1 MNSKKIILSIFASVF
16 LFTSCDDNDTETV
29 DNTTLPP
36 SAQPFNA
43 EHVMGTLTY
52 NFSIS
57 DDQAASNGTGAG
69 VAYSWDFNG
78 EATAVAPSGSHTF
91 SSRGLKTVTLTV
103 TTTALDGTTT
113 LSNSYSMDMNVERSL
128 YGDVTSDLDLSG
140 DYVLSGQLQVRD
152 GATLTIAAGS
162 NIYALSDD
170 GNGNAPAIVVWQGGM
185 IEAVGTAN
193 APIIMTSIIARD
205 EPDRL
210 PIVGGR
216 AWGGLIVCGYAPI
229 QGGGTRTVEGVASV
243 PYGGTDA
250 ADDSGTLRYVSVRYG
265 GRAIAPDNEIN
276 GITLAGV
283 GTGTEVS
290 YCEVAYNFDDGFE
303 MFGGTVDLRYCM
315 VYKVGDDGFD
325 TDTGYQGTGQ
335 FLVVVR
341 GATSNRGHE
350 MDGRNSSQSADDS
363 FPKFSNVTIVGNNSG
378 SSEDESLRLREGTAG
393 HFQNYMLVDQQR
405 RGFRATNEDG
415 NLDGT
420 FVVNGST
427 PPTNDADGRY
437 IWLDPLNVMDDVPT
451 PATVA
456 ATDGTDP
463 GASFTFNV
471 QDGNTGVTEAN
482 LLPTTEFTGSTP
494 TEASMDASA
503 TFVGALKAGF
513 NDDAF
518 DGWTVWSEESN

>member
-1 MNSKKIILSIFASVF
+1 
-16 LFTSCDDNDTETV
+16 
-29 DNTTLPP
+29 
-36 SAQPFNA
+36 
-43 EHVMGTLTY
+43 
-52 NFSIS
+52 
-57 DDQAASNGTGAG
+57 
-69 VAYSWDFNG
+69 
-78 EATAVAPSGSHTF
+78 
-91 SSRGLKTVTLTV
+91 
-103 TTTALDGTTT
+103 
-113 LSNSYSMDMNVERSL
+113 
-128 YGDVTSDLDLSG
+128 
-140 DYVLSGQLQVRD
+140 
-152 GATLTIAAGS
+152 
-162 NIYALSDD
+162 
-170 GNGNAPAIVVWQGGM
+170 M
-185 IEAVGTAN
+185 IEAVGTAS
-193 APIIMTSIIARD
+193 APILMTSIIARD

-216 AWGGLIVCGYAPI
+216 AWGGLIICGYAPI

-350 MDGRNSSQSADDS
+350 MDGRNSSQAADDS

-427 PPTNDADGRY
+427 PPSDDADGRY
-437 IWLDPLNVMDDVPT
+437 IWLDPSNVMDDVPE

-463 GASFTFNV
+463 GASFTFNA

-482 LLPTTEFTGSTP
+482 LLPATEFTGSTP

-518 DGWTVWSEESN
+518 DGWTVWSEESQ

>member
-1 MNSKKIILSIFASVF
+1 
-16 LFTSCDDNDTETV
+16 
-29 DNTTLPP
+29 
-36 SAQPFNA
+36 
-43 EHVMGTLTY
+43 MGTLTY

-57 DDQAASNGTGAG
+57 DSQAASVGTGTG

-78 EATAVAPSGSHTF
+78 EATAVAASGSHTF

-103 TTTALDGTTT
+103 TTTGLDGTTT
-113 LSNSYSMDMNVERSL
+113 LTDSYSMDMNVERSL
-128 YGDVTSDLDLSG
+128 YGDVTSDLDLDG
-140 DYVLSGQLQVRD
+140 DYVLSGQLQVKD

-185 IEAVGTAN
+185 IEAVGTAS

-335 FLVVVR
+335 FLV
-341 GATSNRGHE
+341 
-350 MDGRNSSQSADDS
+350 
-363 FPKFSNVTIVGNNSG
+363 
-378 SSEDESLRLREGTAG
+378 
-393 HFQNYMLVDQQR
+393 
-405 RGFRATNEDG
+405 
-415 NLDGT
+415 
-420 FVVNGST
+420 
-427 PPTNDADGRY
+427 
-437 IWLDPLNVMDDVPT
+437 
-451 PATVA
+451 
-456 ATDGTDP
+456 
-463 GASFTFNV
+463 
-471 QDGNTGVTEAN
+471 
-482 LLPTTEFTGSTP
+482 
-494 TEASMDASA
+494 
-503 TFVGALKAGF
+503 
-513 NDDAF
+513 
-518 DGWTVWSEESN
+518 

>member
-1 MNSKKIILSIFASVF
+1 MPSKAAFDINARTAIL
-16 LFTSCDDNDTETV
+16 
-29 DNTTLPP
+29 
-36 SAQPFNA
+36 Q
-43 EHVMGTLTY
+43 
-52 NFSIS
+52 
-57 DDQAASNGTGAG
+57 
-69 VAYSWDFNG
+69 DF
-78 EATAVAPSGSHTF
+78 
-91 SSRGLKTVTLTV
+91 
-103 TTTALDGTTT
+103 
-113 LSNSYSMDMNVERSL
+113 
-128 YGDVTSDLDLSG
+128 LSG
-140 DYVLSGQLQVRD
+140 EILFEKEVDSV
-152 GATLTIAAGS
+152 
-162 NIYALSDD
+162 IY
-170 GNGNAPAIVVWQGGM
+170 PASM
-185 IEAVGTAN
+185 TK
-193 APIIMTSIIARD
+193 IMTSIIARD

-216 AWGGLIVCGYAPI
+216 AWGGLIICGYAPI
-229 QGGGTRTVEGVASV
+229 QGGGTKTVEGVASV

-250 ADDSGTLRYVSVRYG
+250 ADDSGTFRYVSVRYG

-315 VYKVGDDGFD
+315 VYKVGDDAFD

-341 GATSNRGHE
+341 GPNSNRGHE
-350 MDGRNSSQSADDS
+350 MDGRNSGQAADDS

-427 PPTNDADGRY
+427 PPSDDADGRY

-463 GASFTFNV
+463 GANFTFNI
-471 QDGNTGVTEAN
+471 QDGNTGVTESN
-482 LLPTTEFTGSTP
+482 LVPSTEFTGSTP

-503 TFVGALKAGF
+503 TFVGALTAVFGGLFLSIIFAEFHLRRKGDPIVISIAINILALGLSTYLLRSIFKVSGVFSHPEMEKIPHIQLPIIENVKILDLLIKIVKSVGGF
-513 NDDAF
+513 
-518 DGWTVWSEESN
+518 